1 MSRLNQQLLENRN
14 KNVGSRLNQQLL
26 ENRKL
31 GSRLNQQLLENRKK
45 VGSRLNQQL
54 LENREKL
61 GSSFVSSSSLP
72 IIFLIFA
79 IIAVII
85 KLRMRSKK

>member
-1 MSRLNQQLLENRN
+1 M
-14 KNVGSRLNQQLL
+14 
-26 ENRKL
+26 L
-31 GSRLNQQLLENRKK
+31 GSRLNQQLLENRNKK

-54 LENREKL
+54 LENRNKKL
-61 GSSFVSSSSLP
+61 GSGFVSSSSLP

-85 KLRMRSKK
+85 TLRMRSKK

>member
-1 MSRLNQQLLENRN
+1 MSRLNQQLLENKK

-26 ENRKL
+26 ENRKKNV

-45 VGSRLNQQL
+45 
-54 LENREKL
+54 L
-61 GSSFVSSSSLP
+61 GSGFESSSSLP

-85 KLRMRSKK
+85 TLRMRSKK

>member
-1 MSRLNQQLLENRN
+1 MKLNMSRLNQM
-14 KNVGSRLNQQLL
+14 LL

-31 GSRLNQQLLENRKK
+31 GSRLNQMVLENRKK
-45 VGSRLNQQL
+45 NVGSRLNQMS
-54 LENREKL
+54 LENRNKKL
-61 GSSFVSSSSLP
+61 GSGFESSSSLP

>member
-1 MSRLNQQLLENRN
+1 MSRIGSRLNQKFLEDRN
-14 KNVGSRLNQQLL
+14 KNVGSRLNQKFL
-26 ENRKL
+26 EDRNK
-31 GSRLNQQLLENRKK
+31 N
-45 VGSRLNQQL
+45 VGSRLNQKF
-54 LENREKL
+54 LEDKEKL
-61 GSSFVSSSSLP
+61 GSGFGSSSSLP

>member
-1 MSRLNQQLLENRN
+1 MLGSRLNQQLLENRK

-26 ENRKL
+26 ENRKK
-31 GSRLNQQLLENRKK
+31 N

-54 LENREKL
+54 LENRNKKL
-61 GSSFVSSSSLP
+61 GSGFGSSSSLP

>member
-1 MSRLNQQLLENRN
+1 MSRLNQTHLENRN
-14 KNVGSRLNQQLL
+14 KNVGSRLNQMLL

-31 GSRLNQQLLENRKK
+31 GSRLNQMLLENRKK
-45 VGSRLNQQL
+45 NVGSRLNQKF
-54 LENREKL
+54 LEDKL
-61 GSSFVSSSSLP
+61 GSGFGSSSSLP

-85 KLRMRSKK
+85 KLRMRIKK

>member
-1 MSRLNQQLLENRN
+1 MLGSRLNQQFLENRK
-14 KNVGSRLNQQLL
+14 KNVGSRLNQQF
-26 ENRKL
+26 
-31 GSRLNQQLLENRKK
+31 LENRKK
-45 VGSRLNQQL
+45 NVGSRLNQQF
-54 LENREKL
+54 LENRNKKL
-61 GSSFVSSSSLP
+61 GSGFGSSSSLP

>member
-1 MSRLNQQLLENRN
+1 MSRLNQQLLENRK

-26 ENRKL
+26 ENRKK
-31 GSRLNQQLLENRKK
+31 N

-61 GSSFVSSSSLP
+61 GSGFGSSSSLP

-79 IIAVII
+79 IVAVII